1 MKINAFKRKIK
12 TVLYNPK
19 NILIKILYKI
29 SPFIK
34 DEQYLKVLFFL
45 KLGYKLDIKNP
56 KTYNQKLQ
64 WLKLYYRN
72 PITTQMVDKFLVK
85 DFAKEIIGEKYLV
98 QSYGIWNSFDEI
110 DFNVLPKS
118 FVLKT
123 THDQGGVIIV
133 RDKNK
138 LDKEYAKNKL
148 SKHLNR
154 QHYFLS
160 REWPYKNVKPRIMAE
175 ALLIDNEVDDL
186 YDYKFYCF
194 DGEPKIM
201 YIAHGR
207 HTDTCYLDFYD
218 MEFNKLNIS
227 RPHYPQSNIKFQIP
241 KNWEL
246 MKELSKKISKNFPH
260 LRVDFYN
267 INGTIYLGELTFFQG
282 GGLMKFEP
290 QEWDFKLGEL
300 INLDKVKDHESC

>member
-1 MKINAFKRKIK
+1 MNMKVILRKFQ
-12 TVLYNPK
+12 TFLNNPR
-19 NILIKILYKI
+19 ILLIKILYLI
-29 SPFIK
+29 SPIFS
-34 DEQYLKVLFFL
+34 DALYLKLLFPL
-45 KLGYKLDIKNP
+45 KTGYKLNLNKP
-56 KTYNQKLQ
+56 RTYNEKLQ
-64 WLKLYYRN
+64 WLKIHYKT
-72 PITTQMVDKFLVK
+72 PVMTKMVDKFL
-85 DFAKEIIGEKYLV
+85 AKEFARNIIGDDFIVK
-98 QSYGIWNSFDEI
+98 SYGTWNSFEEI

-207 HTDTCYLDFYD
+207 HTDTCYFDFYD
-218 MEFNKLNIS
+218 MDFNKLDIS
-227 RPHYPQSNIKFQIP
+227 RPGYPQSNQHFEIP
-241 KNWEL
+241 ANWEL
-246 MKELSKKISKNFPH
+246 MKQLARKLSLGFPH

-267 INGTIYLGELTFFQG
+267 INGRVYLGELTFFQG
-282 GGLMKFEP
+282 GGLMPFQPEI
-290 QEWDFKLGEL
+290 W
-300 INLDKVKDHESC
+300 DKVLGDWIHLEKLSNFK